1 MCHLCVSSTSL
12 SNLGFITSVSLSA
25 DGSHAAIGGLRPA
38 VLRVFHLGSEGI
50 QAWSS
55 ASEGEEEQ
63 EDEAGEARKRHS
75 DAGGDGEDKKENGVE
90 ANGMAVSAA
99 LSASRGRR
107 NSALRSRRAAAA
119 AAAAADMSSDSDDDD
134 NDAGRAPSVPFGSLR
149 PAAALPLPPSLLSPS
164 ASSSAAS
171 SSSRPV
177 LWREL
182 RGFRAHRFVVRS
194 CFAGPGS
201 SVLLSGSEDGLVHAW
216 AVRTP
221 HTSPPPFASESHEH
235 APPDPALLGRLR
247 GHTATINA
255 LASTQLPNGAYVFAS
270 AADDYTIRLWRL
282 HTKRGHGA
290 SSDLDEE

>member
-1 MCHLCVSSTSL
+1 
-12 SNLGFITSVSLSA
+12 
-25 DGSHAAIGGLRPA
+25 
-38 VLRVFHLGSEGI
+38 
-50 QAWSS
+50 
-55 ASEGEEEQ
+55 
-63 EDEAGEARKRHS
+63 
-75 DAGGDGEDKKENGVE
+75 
-90 ANGMAVSAA
+90 
-99 LSASRGRR
+99 
-107 NSALRSRRAAAA
+107 
-119 AAAAADMSSDSDDDD
+119 
-134 NDAGRAPSVPFGSLR
+134 
-149 PAAALPLPPSLLSPS
+149 
-164 ASSSAAS
+164 
-171 SSSRPV
+171 

-221 HTSPPPFASESHEH
+221 HTSPSPFAPESHEH

-290 SSDLDEE
+290 GSDLDEE